1 MTRVSGN
8 TYSGYASSPAYPKPQ
23 PQSYPRQ
30 QPFLRLTPSYQPRSL
45 PNQTLESWE
54 TFMRKKYEDMNL
66 EIQKLRKENDNLRRK
81 IDGFSN
87 RTSQILDNVQIGMP
101 YCLFKMKYKR
111 ISICL
116 DLKQRKQRDSNIN
129 TILEKLEEITKK
141 QETAGMK
148 FLFLIW
154 FMYIYIYYLY
164 LDLKQTTPKELDPN
178 IHKILEILEELK
190 KQGGERPPAEDSL
203 LKYHQEH
210 QTFKAVVSHSLE

>member
-1 MTRVSGN
+1 VTRVSGN

-30 QPFLRLTPSYQPRSL
+30 QPFLRLTPSYQPRRL
-45 PNQTLESWE
+45 PNQTQESWE
-54 TFMRKKYEDMNL
+54 TFMRKRYEDMNV

-116 DLKQRKQRDSNIN
+116 DLKQRKQR
-129 TILEKLEEITKK
+129 EKEEITKK

-154 FMYIYIYYLY
+154 FIYIFYLY
-164 LDLKQTTPKELDPN
+164 LDLKQTTQERDPN

-190 KQGGERPPAEDSL
+190 KQGGERLHPADAL

-210 QTFKAVVSHSLE
+210 QTFKAVGISLPKIKGNIIFIQ

>member
-1 MTRVSGN
+1 VTRVSGN

-30 QPFLRLTPSYQPRSL
+30 QPFLRLTPSYQPRRL

-141 QETAGMK
+141 QGMK
-148 FLFLIW
+148 ILFW
-154 FMYIYIYYLY
+154 TCIYFYVY
-164 LDLKQTTPKELDPN
+164 LDLKQTTPKERDPN

-190 KQGGERPPAEDSL
+190 KQGGERPPDEYSL
-203 LKYHQEH
+203 LKYH
-210 QTFKAVVSHSLE
+210 

>member
-1 MTRVSGN
+1 
-8 TYSGYASSPAYPKPQ
+8 
-23 PQSYPRQ
+23 
-30 QPFLRLTPSYQPRSL
+30 
-45 PNQTLESWE
+45 
-54 TFMRKKYEDMNL
+54 MRKKYEDMNL

-141 QETAGMK
+141 QDTAGMK
-148 FLFLIW
+148 MLFLILD
-154 FMYIYIYYLY
+154 MYIYFIVYI
-164 LDLKQTTPKELDPN
+164 DLKQTTQERDPN

-190 KQGGERPPAEDSL
+190 KQGGERLPAADSL

-210 QTFKAVVSHSLE
+210 QTFKAVGISLPRMKGNIIFIQ